1 MKNIVTFLKEVRAE
15 MARVEWPKTDEWL
28 GATIVT
34 LILVAF
40 FTLYLGVIDRVIQWL
55 IYTQIFSHVRK

>member
-1 MKNIVTFLKEVRAE
+1 MKNIGKFLKEVSAE

-28 GATIVT
+28 GATAVT

-40 FTLYLGVIDRVIQWL
+40 FTVYLGVIDRIIQWL
-55 IYTQIFSHVRK
+55 IYNQIFSHVRR